1 MFSAYGH
8 VIADLCTAAST
19 LSAHISFCR
28 LKHLASLSAF
38 LDSAKAL
45 SKQLSDIILA
55 AGVTSVSRSLDFFPD
70 QILGMPQSVA

>member
-1 MFSAYGH
+1 MLSVY
-8 VIADLCTAAST
+8 VYVLADPCTAAST

-28 LKHLASLSAF
+28 IKHLASLSAF

-55 AGVTSVSRSLDFFPD
+55 AGVTSVSRSLDFF
-70 QILGMPQSVA
+70 SH